1 MRNTVLKLLAAAV
14 LLFAAAGAAEADNK
28 TFNQPNWK
36 GDRLDWCL
44 NWSQGCGKAAA
55 DAYCQASGYQ
65 NATDFAMTPDIGT
78 SQKTRLISTGAVC
91 DQDFCDGFK
100 YISCFKPAPATVVI
114 NQPKWKGDR
123 LDWCMNWSQ
132 GCGKDAAD
140 AYCKASGYQN
150 VINFA
155 MAADIGSTH
164 QTRLISTGA
173 VCDQD
178 FCDGFK
184 FIECKQ

>member
-1 MRNTVLKLLAAAV
+1 MRNTVLKLLTAVV

-28 TFNQPNWK
+28 TF
-36 GDRLDWCL
+36 
-44 NWSQGCGKAAA
+44 
-55 DAYCQASGYQ
+55 
-65 NATDFAMTPDIGT
+65 
-78 SQKTRLISTGAVC
+78 
-91 DQDFCDGFK
+91 
-100 YISCFKPAPATVVI
+100 